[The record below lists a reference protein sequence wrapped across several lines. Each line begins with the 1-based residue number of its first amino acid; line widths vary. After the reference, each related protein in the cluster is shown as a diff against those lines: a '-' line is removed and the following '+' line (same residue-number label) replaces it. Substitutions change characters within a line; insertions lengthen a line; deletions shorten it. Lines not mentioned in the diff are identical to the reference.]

1 MKISSIYTPEMLINK
16 AIGGIMMDTKEL
28 AEKLARYPEI
38 RQRFEELVNLVEE
51 GATSADAAEERVIE
65 TLRNLGQESLQSWA
79 DSTSQRVSAQTQQNI
94 PKSRKETKKK

>member
-1 MKISSIYTPEMLINK
+1 
-16 AIGGIMMDTKEL
+16 MMDTKEL

-38 RQRFEELVNLVEE
+38 RQRFEELVTLVEE